1 MITKEL
7 IREGIERHLVTFE
20 VDPNM
25 GAGTV
30 CRIGDGWFYFG
41 GIEAEEASPEEY
53 VNNVPI
59 DDIVSEIYDVLSDFR
74 NIDAFQDEYD
84 YYESI
89 LTPTT

>member
-7 IREGIERHLVTFE
+7 IRKGIERHLVTFE

-25 GAGTV
+25 SSGTG

-41 GIEAEEASPEEY
+41 GQEAEEASPEEY
-53 VNNVPI
+53 VKNVPM
-59 DDIVSEIYDVLSDFR
+59 DDIVSEIFDVLNDFR
-74 NIDAFQDEYD
+74 NIDEFKDEYD
-84 YYESI
+84 YYEYI